1 MITAPLRTAM
11 RSTGSLA
18 RINRIDRRH
27 LSATRSILQDVKTP
41 SEKITVVPFMLDPTS
56 AQQKMKEN
64 ALLSTVSQPGTQ
76 HSARLIVVAYCLRRF
91 ADHNPE
97 CDLRLCVTLVW
108 RIGHAVSA

>member
-18 RINRIDRRH
+18 RIKRIDRRH

-64 ALLSTVSQPGTQ
+64 ALLSTVSQPGAQ
-76 HSARLIVVAYCLRRF
+76 HSARVVTVAHCLRF
-91 ADHNPE
+91 ADHDPE

-108 RIGHAVSA
+108 GVGHAVSA